1 MKEMW
6 GCSWGFAVCMLQ
18 ESGVHRLEMLE
29 NSWETWLHLV
39 MGCMGWK
46 AQEIQES
53 LGWVTRLEN
62 SQD

>member
-1 MKEMW
+1 MPK
-6 GCSWGFAVCMLQ
+6 
-18 ESGVHRLEMLE
+18 GVKHH
-29 NSWETWLHLV
+29 NDITTDLV

-62 SQD
+62 SRD